1 MAINFANNVRTRL
14 ARVALAADNTLKVTL
29 DTSGAYQAPFD
40 PTPGKVFLRIIDRD
54 NNPQRLE
61 FISYAGVSL
70 SGGIYTLTG
79 VLRGLG
85 GTTARNW
92 RGGVILENY
101 FDADTLNN
109 LIIDNATEDTAGIVQ
124 LADVP
129 ETIAGL
135 IDDKAVHPA
144 GLAAKL
150 ADWLINT
157 LNSSFV
163 PLTRT
168 VNSIALSSNI
178 TLTTGNITEHASNL
192 YHTTARVLA
201 TALTGL
207 STSTAADIT
216 ASDTVLGAFGKLQA
230 RLSQRGMPAG
240 GTTGQVITKVDGT
253 DYNASW
259 QDASGGG
266 GGGST
271 GKQTQYIDATAMADG
286 SVKPIWT
293 VSLGVYDFSASI
305 EQDVIFR
312 WAMPKSWDAGT
323 LSFRVHYTRAAVASG
338 GIAWGLKVASQSDAD
353 SGTLVYGSQVV
364 VTDTPLSSSMDYFVT
379 SESASLTVG
388 NTPTKQDML
397 TFSLRRVV
405 SDPADTTTA
414 LGRLLGID
422 IYYTTDAGNDA

>member
-1 MAINFANNVRTRL
+1 MTTHVYDERAERFKLVSDSDLPFASET
-14 ARVALAADNTLKVTL
+14 
-29 DTSGAYQAPFD
+29 QF
-40 PTPGKVFLRIIDRD
+40 
-54 NNPQRLE
+54 
-61 FISYAGVSL
+61 
-70 SGGIYTLTG
+70 
-79 VLRGLG
+79 
-85 GTTARNW
+85 
-92 RGGVILENY
+92 
-101 FDADTLNN
+101 
-109 LIIDNATEDTAGIVQ
+109 GIVEY
-124 LADVP
+124 ATDA
-129 ETIAGL
+129 ETTGL
-135 IDDKAVHPA
+135 TIVDRAVHPH
-144 GLAAKL
+144 GLGAVLTAFET
-150 ADWLINT
+150 I
-157 LNSSFV
+157 LNGLFV
-163 PLTRT
+163 PLTRS
-168 VNSIALSSNI
+168 VNSIALTSNI

-192 YHTTARVLA
+192 YFTVARVFSAQIASFTSDTSANPIPGDTVQVL
-201 TALTGL
+201 LQKIWGRL
-207 STSTAADIT
+207 STR
-216 ASDTVLGAFGKLQA
+216 V
-230 RLSQRGMPAG
+230 MPAG
-240 GTTGQVITKVDGT
+240 GSAGQVITKVDGT

-286 SVKPIWT
+286 IVKPIWT

-323 LSFRVHYTRAAVASG
+323 LSFRVHYTRATADSG

-364 VTDTPLSSSMDYFVT
+364 VTDTPVSSSTDYFVT

-388 NTPTKQDML
+388 NTSAKQDML